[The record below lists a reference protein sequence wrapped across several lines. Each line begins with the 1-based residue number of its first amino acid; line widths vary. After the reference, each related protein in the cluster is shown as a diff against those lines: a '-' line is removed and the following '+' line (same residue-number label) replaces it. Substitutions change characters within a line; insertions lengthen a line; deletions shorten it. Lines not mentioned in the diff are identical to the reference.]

1 KAGTTL
7 DYMIRFQNTGTDTA
21 YKVVIKDSLPEY
33 LDPATIQFGVSS
45 HPYLINITG
54 NETPILE
61 FTFNNINL
69 PHSALNEPDSHGFVK
84 FKATTYDSLENDIQ
98 VNNNANIYFD
108 YNYPILTNTA
118 QITISDIVLINS
130 PLTVP
135 SYLPDNITVYPNP
148 TSGSI
153 IIKGL
158 DFE

>member
-1 KAGTTL
+1 
-7 DYMIRFQNTGTDTA
+7 
-21 YKVVIKDSLPEY
+21 
-33 LDPATIQFGVSS
+33 
-45 HPYLINITG
+45 
-54 NETPILE
+54 ETPILE

-84 FKATTYDSLENDIQ
+84 FKATTYDSLENGIQ

-158 DFE
+158 DFENVEIYNINGSLLFNTNKKQIDLSQYPKGMYFLKIIT